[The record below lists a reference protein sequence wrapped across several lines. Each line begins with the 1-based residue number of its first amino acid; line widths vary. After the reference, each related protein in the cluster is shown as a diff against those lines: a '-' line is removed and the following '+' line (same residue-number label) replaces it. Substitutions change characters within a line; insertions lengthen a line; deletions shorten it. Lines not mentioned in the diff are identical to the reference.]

1 MGIKPFTLHEKFA
14 EAFQYKFALK
24 TIYHYTTQE
33 TAQIFLT
40 PDKAMLYCTWA
51 KALNDDQEYK
61 IGIEYA
67 LAHIAEEM
75 HLDAETASEV
85 KDFMKTIEQ
94 RRYRMPWVMSF
105 SGVQDKLSQWIAY
118 TDRKRGGYA
127 LGFSFKNLENLVG
140 NIVRSKSQLYEG
152 NSPYILHLLPCF
164 YLDYASKEA
173 MSEVQH
179 FFHFL
184 FVEYL
189 QEFVNKELG
198 ISNTQEYAA
207 RIASFICLF
216 AAVIK
221 HESFKE
227 EQEYRLV
234 IQLVNDA
241 YEKEVEIIGGKPRIR
256 ISKELHTDTV
266 AKLIT
271 EVWSSPHGDREVL
284 NSVARYLSIKYDLK
298 VGLYS
303 SNVPYNGR

>member
-1 MGIKPFTLHEKFA
+1 MEIKPFTLHEKFA

-164 YLDYASKEA
+164 IWTMLQKKQCLRFNIFST
-173 MSEVQH
+173 
-179 FFHFL
+179 FFSL
-184 FVEYL
+184 
-189 QEFVNKELG
+189 N
-198 ISNTQEYAA
+198 I
-207 RIASFICLF
+207 
-216 AAVIK
+216 
-221 HESFKE
+221 
-227 EQEYRLV
+227 YRSSL
-234 IQLVNDA
+234 IRSWA
-241 YEKEVEIIGGKPRIR
+241 YQTHRNMRRV
-256 ISKELHTDTV
+256 
-266 AKLIT
+266 
-271 EVWSSPHGDREVL
+271 
-284 NSVARYLSIKYDLK
+284 
-298 VGLYS
+298 
-303 SNVPYNGR
+303 